1 MDTDN
6 SHKIIQTQCLNCE
19 TAVHGDFCHQCG
31 QSVRENTDRSIGKLL
46 GDFLDNVFFFDNRYI
61 ISLWY
66 LVRFPGRMTVEFLG
80 GKRKKF
86 VSPVTL
92 FLLLNVIYF
101 LVNPLTDYSIS
112 LEDQYAQP
120 YSSLVKDW
128 LNQKLRNED
137 LDFQSYSDIYQD
149 MSDTISKSV
158 MIINVPMIAFFVY
171 LLAFKK
177 RRFYYDSL
185 IFAFHFFSLFM
196 ASWIM
201 MDWADELIT
210 LLAGHD
216 DSVVA
221 VISFALFSL
230 FLPLL
235 YAMISMKKFMQ
246 IKWYWAILTGLG
258 VIVSVTLANLFYRLI
273 ILVLT
278 VWMT

>member
-1 MDTDN
+1 
-6 SHKIIQTQCLNCE
+6 
-19 TAVHGDFCHQCG
+19 
-31 QSVRENTDRSIGKLL
+31 
-46 GDFLDNVFFFDNRYI
+46 
-61 ISLWY
+61 
-66 LVRFPGRMTVEFLG
+66 MTVEFLS

-128 LNQKLRNED
+128 LNQKLRND
-137 LDFQSYSDIYQD
+137 GLGFQSYSDIYQD

-171 LLAFKK
+171 LMAFKK

-185 IFAFHFFSLFM
+185 VFAFHFFSLFM

-201 MDWADELIT
+201 MDWADGLIT

-216 DSVVA
+216 DSVFA
-221 VISFALFSL
+221 IISFALFSL